1 MRGGEGEAAIAVM
14 DLQIHP
20 AFSCLVCLSAGG
32 AYKEFSLT
40 VNRAIPNTQIYTF
53 RYSCSG
59 MQKCCLI
66 IAGQCFSQGPR
77 GCVCECVCACACV
90 CVRER
95 ESWQCT
101 TQPHLCV
108 CLAVF
113 SPGAA
118 GSVHVVIPRLL
129 PMSLN

>member
-1 MRGGEGEAAIAVM
+1 MLILIRIWDDWGGEGEAAVAVM

-32 AYKEFSLT
+32 ACKEFSLT

-77 GCVCECVCACACV
+77 GCVCECVYVRVCV
-90 CVRER
+90 WVRER
-95 ESWQCT
+95 ENLGSALHSHT
-101 TQPHLCV
+101 CV
-108 CLAVF
+108 
-113 SPGAA
+113 
-118 GSVHVVIPRLL
+118 SV
-129 PMSLN
+129 